1 LISVFTQRV
10 DPLEDFQMFKMDENF
25 VSEETF
31 PTRSVSLKLYNKS
44 LISEESF
51 KTMVEVE
58 RKRSDRSGKP
68 FLVMLLDLTSII
80 NGKDRYSSGR
90 NSILKFFNKV
100 VKTITVETRD
110 IDIKGWYETGKSIG
124 ILFTEITPEGKDKI
138 LEKINRSLRKVFR
151 EIASRIN
158 ISCHWYPMDHS
169 EFGNGEVQIFY
180 PDPSQLSLRKK
191 ISRISKR
198 SIDILGSLL
207 GLLIFSPVFLVA
219 SIIIKCSSAG
229 PVFFRQERVGKGGKI
244 FRIYKFRTMTVK
256 NDESEH
262 REYMKQFIRGQAQA
276 VEDETTGMKVFKM
289 TNDSRVT
296 SIGKILRKTSLDEVP
311 QFINVLLGDMSLVGP
326 RPPIPYEFKEYNL
339 WHRRRVLESKPG
351 ITGYWQIEGRSM
363 TSFDGMVRMDIRYIN
378 TRSTLFDLKVILKTP
393 LALFTAKG
401 AY

>member
-1 LISVFTQRV
+1 
-10 DPLEDFQMFKMDENF
+10 MFKMDENF

-138 LEKINRSLRKVFR
+138 LEKINRGLYKVFH
-151 EIASRIN
+151 EDASRIN
-158 ISCHWYPMDHS
+158 ISCHWYPIDHS
-169 EFGNGEVQIFY
+169 ELGNGKVQIFY

-198 SIDILGSLL
+198 TIDILGSLL
-207 GLLIFSPVFLVA
+207 GLLIFSPVFLIA
-219 SIIIKCSSAG
+219 SIAIKITSAG
-229 PVFFRQERVGKGGKI
+229 PVFFRQERVGKGGKS
-244 FRIYKFRTMTVK
+244 FKIYKFRTMTVK
-256 NDESEH
+256 SDESEH
-262 REYMKQFIRGQAQA
+262 REYMKQFIHGQAEA
-276 VEDETTGMKVFKM
+276 VKDETNGHKVFKLA
-289 TNDSRVT
+289 NDARVT
-296 SIGKILRKTSLDEVP
+296 PIGKFLRKSSLDEVP

-326 RPPIPYEFKEYNL
+326 RPPIPYEVKEYSL

-363 TSFDGMVRMDIRYIN
+363 TSFDGMVRMDINYIN
-378 TRSTLFDLKVILKTP
+378 NRSTLFDLKVIIKTP
-393 LALFTAKG
+393 LALLTSKG
-401 AY
+401 AC

>member
-1 LISVFTQRV
+1 
-10 DPLEDFQMFKMDENF
+10 MFKMDENF

>member
-1 LISVFTQRV
+1 
-10 DPLEDFQMFKMDENF
+10 MFKMDENF
-25 VSEETF
+25 VSEETPSHSIGF
-31 PTRSVSLKLYNKS
+31 KLHNKS

-51 KTMVEVE
+51 KTMIQVE

-68 FLVMLLDLTSII
+68 FLVMLLDLTPII
-80 NGKDRYSSGR
+80 NGKERYLNSR
-90 NSILKFFNKV
+90 NSILQFFNKV
-100 VKTITVETRD
+100 VNTITVETRD
-110 IDIKGWYETGKSIG
+110 IDIKGWYDTGKSVG
-124 ILFTEITPEGKDKI
+124 ILFTEITPEGKNKI
-138 LEKINRSLRKVFR
+138 LEKINSGLYKVFH
-151 EIASRIN
+151 EAASRIN

-169 EFGNGEVQIFY
+169 ELGNGEVQIFY
-180 PDPSQLSLRKK
+180 PDPSQLSFRKR
-191 ISRISKR
+191 ISRIAKR
-198 SIDILGSLL
+198 SIDIFGSLL
-207 GLLIFSPVFLVA
+207 GLLIFSPVFLIA
-219 SIIIKCSSAG
+219 SIAIKLTSAG
-229 PVFFRQERVGKGGKI
+229 PVFFRQERVGKGGKT

-276 VEDETTGMKVFKM
+276 VEDETTGMKVYKL

-296 SIGKILRKTSLDEVP
+296 SIGKFLRKTSLDEVP

-326 RPPIPYEFKEYNL
+326 RPPIPYEVKEYNL

-363 TSFDGMVRMDIRYIN
+363 TNFDGMVRMDIRYIN

-393 LALFTAKG
+393 LVLFTTKG

>member
-1 LISVFTQRV
+1 
-10 DPLEDFQMFKMDENF
+10 MFKMDENF
-25 VSEETF
+25 ASEETQS
-31 PTRSVSLKLYNKS
+31 RSIGFKLHNKS

-51 KTMVEVE
+51 KTMIQVE

-68 FLVMLLDLTSII
+68 FLVMLLDLTPVI
-80 NGKDRYSSGR
+80 NGKDRYSNSR
-90 NSILKFFNKV
+90 NSILQFFNKV

-110 IDIKGWYETGKSIG
+110 IDIKGWYETGKSVG

-138 LEKINRSLRKVFR
+138 LEKINSGLYKAFR
-151 EIASRIN
+151 DTASQIN

-169 EFGNGEVQIFY
+169 AFGNGEVRIFY

-191 ISRISKR
+191 FSRIAKR

-207 GLLIFSPVFLVA
+207 GLLIFSPVFLIA
-219 SIIIKCSSAG
+219 SIAIKITSAG
-229 PVFFRQERVGKGGKI
+229 PVFFRQERVGKGGKT

-262 REYMKQFIRGQAQA
+262 REYMKQFIHGQAQA

-326 RPPIPYEFKEYNL
+326 RPPIPYEVKEYNL

-363 TSFDGMVRMDIRYIN
+363 TNFDSMVRMDIRYIN

-393 LALFTAKG
+393 LALFTTKG

>member
-1 LISVFTQRV
+1 
-10 DPLEDFQMFKMDENF
+10 MFKMDENF
-25 VSEETF
+25 ISEETY
-31 PTRSVSLKLYNKS
+31 PTRSVSLKLHNKS
-44 LISEESF
+44 LIPEESF

>member
-1 LISVFTQRV
+1 
-10 DPLEDFQMFKMDENF
+10 MFKMDENF

-138 LEKINRSLRKVFR
+138 LEKINRGLYKVFH
-151 EIASRIN
+151 EDASRIN
-158 ISCHWYPMDHS
+158 ISCHWYPIDHS
-169 EFGNGEVQIFY
+169 ELGNGKVQIFY

-198 SIDILGSLL
+198 TIDILGSLL
-207 GLLIFSPVFLVA
+207 GLLIFSPVFLIA
-219 SIIIKCSSAG
+219 SIAIKVTSAG
-229 PVFFRQERVGKGGKI
+229 PVFFRQERVGKGGKS
-244 FRIYKFRTMTVK
+244 FKIYKFRTMTVK
-256 NDESEH
+256 SDESEH
-262 REYMKQFIRGQAQA
+262 REYMKQFIHGQAEA
-276 VEDETTGMKVFKM
+276 VKDETNGHKVFKLA
-289 TNDSRVT
+289 NDARVT
-296 SIGKILRKTSLDEVP
+296 PIGKFLRKSSLDEVP

-326 RPPIPYEFKEYNL
+326 RPPIPYEVKEYSL

-363 TSFDGMVRMDIRYIN
+363 TSFDGMVRMDINYIN
-378 TRSTLFDLKVILKTP
+378 NRSTLFDLKVIIKTP
-393 LALFTAKG
+393 LALLTSKG
-401 AY
+401 AC

>member
-1 LISVFTQRV
+1 
-10 DPLEDFQMFKMDENF
+10 MFKMDENF

-51 KTMVEVE
+51 KTLVEVE

-90 NSILKFFNKV
+90 NSILQFFNKV

-138 LEKINRSLRKVFR
+138 LEKINRGLNKVFSVD
-151 EIASRIN
+151 ASMIN
-158 ISCHWYPMDHS
+158 ISCHWYPIDHS
-169 EFGNGEVQIFY
+169 EIGNGKVQIFY

-191 ISRISKR
+191 VSRISKR
-198 SIDILGSLL
+198 TIDILGSLL
-207 GLLIFSPVFLVA
+207 GLLIFSPVFLIA
-219 SIIIKCSSAG
+219 SIAIKLTSTG
-229 PVFFRQERVGKGGKI
+229 PVFFRQERVGKVGKI
-244 FRIYKFRTMTVK
+244 FKIFKFRTMTVK

-296 SIGKILRKTSLDEVP
+296 SIGRILRKTSLDEVP

-326 RPPIPYEFKEYNL
+326 RPPIPYEVKEYNL

-363 TSFDGMVRMDIRYIN
+363 TSFDSMVRMDIRYIN

-393 LALFTAKG
+393 LALFTTKG

>member
-1 LISVFTQRV
+1 
-10 DPLEDFQMFKMDENF
+10 MFKMDENF

-51 KTMVEVE
+51 KTLVEVE
-58 RKRSDRSGKP
+58 RKRSERSGKP

-90 NSILKFFNKV
+90 NSILQFFNKV

-138 LEKINRSLRKVFR
+138 LEKINRGLRKVFR

-219 SIIIKCSSAG
+219 SIIIKFCSAG

-262 REYMKQFIRGQAQA
+262 REYMKQFIHGQAQA
-276 VEDETTGMKVFKM
+276 VKDETSGMKVFKL
-289 TNDSRVT
+289 TNDARVT
-296 SIGKILRKTSLDEVP
+296 PIGKFLRKTSLDEVP

-351 ITGYWQIEGRSM
+351 ITGYWQVEGRSM
-363 TSFDGMVRMDIRYIN
+363 TNFDGMVRMDIRYIN

>member
-1 LISVFTQRV
+1 
-10 DPLEDFQMFKMDENF
+10 MFKMDDNF

-31 PTRSVSLKLYNKS
+31 PTRFTNLKSYTKG

-68 FLVMLLDLTSII
+68 FLVMLLDLTSIV
-80 NGKDRYSSGR
+80 NEKGRSLSGR
-90 NSILKFFNKV
+90 NSIVRFFNKV
-100 VKTITVETRD
+100 FKTITVETRD

-138 LEKINRSLRKVFR
+138 LEKIINGLHKDLGES
-151 EIASRIN
+151 ASKIN
-158 ISCHWYPMDHS
+158 ISCHWYPLDHS
-169 EFGNGEVQIFY
+169 ELGNGKVQIFY
-180 PDPSQLSLRKK
+180 PDPSELSLRKK

-198 SIDILGSLL
+198 SIDILGSVI
-207 GLLIFSPVFLVA
+207 GLVFFSPLFLVV
-219 SIIIKCSSAG
+219 SIIIKLTSAG

-262 REYMKQFIRGQAQA
+262 REYMKQFIHGQAQA
-276 VEDETTGMKVFKM
+276 VKDETSGMKVFKL
-289 TNDSRVT
+289 TNDARVT
-296 SIGKILRKTSLDEVP
+296 RIGKFLRKTSLDEVP

-326 RPPIPYEFKEYNL
+326 RPPIPYEVKEYNL

-363 TSFDGMVRMDIRYIN
+363 TSFDSMVRMDIRYIK
-378 TRSTLFDLKVILKTP
+378 TRSTLYDLKVILKTP
-393 LALFTAKG
+393 LALLTAKG

>member
-1 LISVFTQRV
+1 
-10 DPLEDFQMFKMDENF
+10 MFKMDDNF

-31 PTRSVSLKLYNKS
+31 PTRFTKLKSYTKG

-68 FLVMLLDLTSII
+68 FLVMLLDLNSIV
-80 NGKDRYSSGR
+80 NEKERYLGGR
-90 NSILKFFNKV
+90 NSIMQFFNKV

-138 LEKINRSLRKVFR
+138 LEKIKSGLHKVFR
-151 EIASRIN
+151 EFASRIN
-158 ISCHWYPMDHS
+158 ISCHWYPLDHS
-169 EFGNGEVQIFY
+169 EFGNGKVQIFY
-180 PDPSQLSLRKK
+180 PDPSELSLRKK

-198 SIDILGSLL
+198 SIDILGSLI
-207 GLLIFSPVFLVA
+207 GLVIFSPLFLVV
-219 SIIIKCSSAG
+219 SIIIKLTSAG

-244 FRIYKFRTMTVK
+244 FKIYKFRTMTVK
-256 NDESEH
+256 NDDSAH
-262 REYMKQFIRGQAQA
+262 REYMKQFIRGQAEA
-276 VEDETTGMKVFKM
+276 VKDETTSTKVYKLVDD
-289 TNDSRVT
+289 TRVT
-296 SIGKILRKTSLDEVP
+296 PIGKFLRKTSLDEVP

-326 RPPIPYEFKEYNL
+326 RPPIPYEVEVYDL

-363 TSFDGMVRMDIRYIN
+363 TSFDSMVRMDIRYIN
-378 TRSTLFDLKVILKTP
+378 TRSTLYDLKVILKTP
-393 LALFTAKG
+393 LALLTAKG